1 MDNDNNTDISSSTT
15 EDETIKAIFYIFG
28 ELLII

>member
-1 MDNDNNTDISSSTT
+1 MNNDNNPDISSSTT
-15 EDETIKAIFYIFG
+15 EGEIIKAVFYIFG

>member
-1 MDNDNNTDISSSTT
+1 MNNDNNTEISSSTT
-15 EDETIKAIFYIFG
+15 EGEIIKAVFYIFG

>member
-1 MDNDNNTDISSSTT
+1 MNNDNNTEISSSTT
-15 EDETIKAIFYIFG
+15 EGEIIKAIFYIFG

>member
-1 MDNDNNTDISSSTT
+1 MNNDNNTDASPSTI
-15 EDETIKAIFYIFG
+15 EEETIKAVFYIFG